1 MEVGERRELL
11 VVSWEWKGVPL
22 EVAFDRVGA
31 SGRMVR
37 LSCGGG
43 RDSPRVVF
51 DGQPRYRA
59 EVEGKVVTSR
69 LQDVRWEVEAD
80 ELRAELTLGTFVLG
94 PISGK
99 LVYTFYE
106 GLPLFVEELRVDL
119 PVRSVER
126 SWFGFRT
133 GPGRNVFKEVHW
145 EGGRCS
151 LSELEGKLVSDSP
164 FLYLWDGRLGLGM
177 LCPRPGGRFRIEARE
192 DWTACAGL
200 ALEEAR
206 SFPVVYYLG
215 TWPPEEFEGMVEDL
229 KVREYRRLT
238 GHRVL
243 VVPREGSP
251 LRSGADVAWGGE
263 VEGAVHLGRDV
274 RCPGR
279 RGHIGGKGLYIV
291 PEGEVEGQG
300 CLDEV
305 AARVHEA
312 GGVLAR
318 LCNCD
323 LPPRK
328 VRDLWSPDIKLFGL
342 SGIEEELRRY
352 ESLLERGL
360 RVYMLGVGGLVNYV
374 EASDVPGLVGSLRE
388 GRHFLTTGEVLATTY
403 RLFDGE
409 LWLGLDWT
417 FPLEEVEV
425 VSEGKVL
432 YREEPPPEVKGKK
445 GFTFPVEGRR
455 WVRVE
460 VRDVTGGVCLLQPLF
475 HEEVG

>member
-11 VVSWEWKGVPL
+11 VVSWEWEGVPL

-177 LCPRPGGRFRIEARE
+177 LCPRPGGRFRVEARE

-215 TWPPEEFEGMVEDL
+215 T
-229 KVREYRRLT
+229 
-238 GHRVL
+238 
-243 VVPREGSP
+243 
-251 LRSGADVAWGGE
+251 
-263 VEGAVHLGRDV
+263 
-274 RCPGR
+274 
-279 RGHIGGKGLYIV
+279 
-291 PEGEVEGQG
+291 
-300 CLDEV
+300 
-305 AARVHEA
+305 
-312 GGVLAR
+312 
-318 LCNCD
+318 
-323 LPPRK
+323 
-328 VRDLWSPDIKLFGL
+328 
-342 SGIEEELRRY
+342 
-352 ESLLERGL
+352 
-360 RVYMLGVGGLVNYV
+360 
-374 EASDVPGLVGSLRE
+374 
-388 GRHFLTTGEVLATTY
+388 
-403 RLFDGE
+403 
-409 LWLGLDWT
+409 
-417 FPLEEVEV
+417 
-425 VSEGKVL
+425 
-432 YREEPPPEVKGKK
+432 
-445 GFTFPVEGRR
+445 
-455 WVRVE
+455 
-460 VRDVTGGVCLLQPLF
+460 
-475 HEEVG
+475 